1 MQSSRRD
8 PGIFGVAGSK
18 PGDMT
23 GGKDM
28 IRSRRSRK
36 IGKLDIVKILAAAFG
51 YTRYFE
57 ITTGMTGGVH
67 AEARRAGFAD
77 CRRLVYRLDYC
88 PKADGEPIDFM
99 VPGEDTTAT
108 VAEIRGQ
115 GFEFDIALVDP
126 HHTYACSIRDL
137 KDTYSLIRPGGAL
150 VVHDCDPPNAE
161 IASPEFIEG
170 AWCGVTYRAFLDFV
184 RGNDEIDYFTVDAD
198 YGCGVILKRP
208 PRHGPRRLRD
218 AIDRALSRATES
230 ELTSQWFAAG
240 RDDKAAFDFFRS
252 NRRRLLRLT
261 KPARFLSKY
270 RRS

>member
-1 MQSSRRD
+1 MKYGKTNIAHGRCQQRAVRRRTRCGGGWRPSAVAVSRR
-8 PGIFGVAGSK
+8 
-18 PGDMT
+18 
-23 GGKDM
+23 
-28 IRSRRSRK
+28 R
-36 IGKLDIVKILAAAFG
+36 
-51 YTRYFE
+51 
-57 ITTGMTGGVH
+57 
-67 AEARRAGFAD
+67 
-77 CRRLVYRLDYC
+77 CC
-88 PKADGEPIDFM
+88 
-99 VPGEDTTAT
+99 
-108 VAEIRGQ
+108 
-115 GFEFDIALVDP
+115 
-126 HHTYACSIRDL
+126 
-137 KDTYSLIRPGGAL
+137 GGAL

-218 AIDRALSRATES
+218 AIDRALTRATES